1 MRRRDFIKVIAGSAA
16 AWPLAA
22 HAQRPAI
29 PVVGV
34 VSGRSRDADAR
45 NVSAFYKGLGEAGY
59 VDGQNVTVEY
69 YWVEGNYD
77 RLPAVMAELVRRQV
91 AVIATPGNNAAAL
104 AAKAAT
110 ATIPIVFA
118 VGSDPVKM
126 GLVASLARPGGNA
139 TGINDFL
146 TEVDAK
152 RLRLLHDMV
161 PKAARV
167 AVLVN
172 PANAASA
179 EGALQGTKD
188 AAAATG
194 VQLRVLNATTVGE
207 IDAAFASFA
216 QERPD
221 ALFVAADAFFNSRGA
236 QFAILTARER
246 IASAFSDRAMVA
258 AGGLMSYGADLAEIA
273 HQVGLYTGNILKG
286 AKPAD
291 LPVQQSTKFNFA
303 INLQTARALGIEVP
317 SGVLSIADEVIE

>member
-1 MRRRDFIKVIAGSAA
+1 MRRRNFIKGIVGSAA
-16 AWPLAA
+16 TWPLAA
-22 HAQRPAI
+22 RAQQPTL
-29 PVVGV
+29 PLVGV

-45 NVSAFYKGLGEAGY
+45 NVTAFYKGLGEAGY

-69 YWVEGNYD
+69 HWVEGRYD
-77 RLPAVMAELVRRQV
+77 RLSEVMADLVRRKAAAIV
-91 AVIATPGNNAAAL
+91 TTGNNAAAL

-110 ATIPIVFA
+110 ATIPIVFG
-118 VGSDPVKM
+118 VGQDPVKM

-146 TEVDAK
+146 SEMNAK

-172 PANAASA
+172 PANTASA
-179 EGALQGTKD
+179 ESALQETKE
-188 AAAATG
+188 AAAAIG
-194 VQLRVLNATTVGE
+194 LQLQIVNATTIGE

-221 ALFVAADAFFNSRGA
+221 ALFVAADAFFNSRSA
-236 QFAILTARER
+236 QFATLTARER
-246 IASAFSDRAMVA
+246 IASTFADRAMVA

-273 HQVGLYTGNILKG
+273 HQVGLYTGKILKG

-291 LPVQQSTKFNFA
+291 LPVQQSTKFDFA
-303 INLQTARALGIEVP
+303 VNLQTARVLGIEVP